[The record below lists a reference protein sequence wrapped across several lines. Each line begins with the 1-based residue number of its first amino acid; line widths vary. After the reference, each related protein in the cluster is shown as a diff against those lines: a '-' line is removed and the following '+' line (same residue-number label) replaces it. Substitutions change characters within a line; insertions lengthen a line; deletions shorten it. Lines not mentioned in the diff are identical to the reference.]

1 MVRRKGQ
8 AMPASKTI
16 TSKTTTTRKAK
27 VKALPGKQNGGVGK
41 GGVVA
46 QQVAVDKLLSAGFG
60 V

>member
-1 MVRRKGQ
+1 
-8 AMPASKTI
+8 MPASKTI

-27 VKALPGKQNGGVGK
+27 VKALPSKQNGGVGK
-41 GGVVA
+41 GGVVT